1 MRQGIHTVGSTGDSY
16 DTMAETF
23 DRLSQR
29 ELIYRKGPWTGHDA
43 VEFGSTGS
51 VYVTPA
57 EFGDGHDRQSAPAH
71 EAVTQR
77 PERSR
82 SPAIQV
88 GRSRPT
94 TRSIAFGHPVGDRSL
109 DRCCSMGRSQGR
121 VTPRGCRYDCSAVR
135 INDSRRRS

>member
-23 DRLSQR
+23 DRLSER

-77 PERSR
+77 PEWSR
-82 SPAIQV
+82 SPGDSGGPVETDDEIHRLRAP
-88 GRSRPT
+88 GR
-94 TRSIAFGHPVGDRSL
+94 RSVPGSVLLHGPLPGS
-109 DRCCSMGRSQGR
+109 G
-121 VTPRGCRYDCSAVR
+121 TPRGCRYDCSAVR
-135 INDSRRRS
+135 INELRRRS